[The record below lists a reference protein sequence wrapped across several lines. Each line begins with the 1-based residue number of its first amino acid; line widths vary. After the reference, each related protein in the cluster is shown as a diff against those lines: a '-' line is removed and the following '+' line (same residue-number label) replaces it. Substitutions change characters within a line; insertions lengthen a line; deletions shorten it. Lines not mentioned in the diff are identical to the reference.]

1 MQKQNGMTLIGM
13 LMTVI
18 VFVMVGIVT
27 IRIVPVYLQHYSV
40 IQSIKSLNSTPT
52 SSLSG
57 DPIADIAL
65 MRQSLTKRLD
75 INGLED
81 FKDDQ
86 LEFTQSNENSY
97 TVKLRYQIIKP
108 LVYNISLLF
117 DFNDTEEVKPG
128 SEN

>member
-13 LMTVI
+13 LLTVI

-57 DPIADIAL
+57 DPIADIAV

-86 LEFTQSNENSY
+86 LQFTQSNESSY
-97 TVKLRYQIIKP
+97 TVKLKYQIIKP